1 MPDWNNLENK
11 LDDIIKDSATKT
23 DDVLAT
29 KIASLTRLTS
39 EEIKELFPEPSEVK
53 NLAELMNI
61 VKSAEG
67 RNNKIN
73 KIIENSEK
81 FSGVI
86 LTLLSKFT

>member
-1 MPDWNNLENK
+1 MTDWNNLENS
-11 LDDIIKDSATKT
+11 LDEIIKDAAKNT

-29 KIASLTRLTS
+29 KIASITRLTS
-39 EEIKELFPEPSEVK
+39 EEIKELFPEPTEVK

-61 VKSAEG
+61 VKSAEE

-73 KIIENSEK
+73 KIVENSEK